1 MIIKRTERQGKIAST
16 EMKPLEENGNT
27 RPQTFRIKDC
37 DKKNEKQ
44 TNHST
49 RSAMYRVKCSIPDF
63 NDGKITHYLHVGRLQ
78 RRDWDDND
86 MVDTDFFIFLNG
98 LATKRLVTDSVGGA
112 GSAKGCSRPW
122 RIFDAA
128 VAAM

>member
-1 MIIKRTERQGKIAST
+1 MKVIIKRTERQGKIAST

-86 MVDTDFFIFLNG
+86 MVDTDFFIFLRSH
-98 LATKRLVTDSVGGA
+98 TKNKRYKQMAIMGENE
-112 GSAKGCSRPW
+112 
-122 RIFDAA
+122 
-128 VAAM
+128 M